1 MTKGDLLK
9 TLVTEKKRETNT
21 INKLGAI
28 YVVMFMSLYIE
39 TALELALSKM
49 SIHTQ

>member
-1 MTKGDLLK
+1 MSKEDLLN
-9 TLVTEKKRETNT
+9 TLAMEKERETNT

-39 TALELALSKM
+39 TALELAE
-49 SIHTQ
+49 T